1 MSSIISPKAEVDATT
16 YNIRRE
22 RRDEFIGEASR
33 WEDLIR
39 WRACDQVNGYQIE
52 GMKYWGTVYEGTWRD
67 GDTDLAKV
75 DVEGGKGNISSKD
88 VRLFFYRF
96 VGDYAD

>member
-1 MSSIISPKAEVDATT
+1 MKRLNKIEMIVLMQFS
-16 YNIRRE
+16 

-52 GMKYWGTVYEGTWRD
+52 GMKYWGTVYEGTWLD
-67 GDTDLAKV
+67 GTTNLAIV
-75 DVEGGKGNISSKD
+75 DVE
-88 VRLFFYRF
+88 
-96 VGDYAD
+96 

>member
-1 MSSIISPKAEVDATT
+1 MGFRAYSHGQLVDATT

-52 GMKYWGTVYEGTWRD
+52 GMKYWGTVYRANGSMAQPTS
-67 GDTDLAKV
+67 L
-75 DVEGGKGNISSKD
+75 S
-88 VRLFFYRF
+88 
-96 VGDYAD
+96 